1 MKLQSAAIAAALFA
15 ALPASA
21 ATISLYN
28 VNPATEC
35 ANAAQGMTS
44 ARDGISYCDEALAN
58 PLIGQ
63 RAALLVDRGI
73 LKFAQKDV
81 QGALADFDA
90 GLAQDAKLSDAYVDR
105 AALLVS
111 LKRYDE
117 ARSDLAK
124 AMQLGT
130 PNLHVAYYTRA
141 VIEDEAHDYAAAY
154 RDYRQAL
161 ALKPGYGAAAREL
174 VRFKVVPLTAANTK
188 N

>member
-1 MKLQSAAIAAALFA
+1 MKLQFAAIAAALFA

-21 ATISLYN
+21 ATTMLYN

-35 ANAAQGMTS
+35 ANAA
-44 ARDGISYCDEALAN
+44 RDMNNTGAGLSYCNEALSD
-58 PLIGQ
+58 PLMNR

-81 QGALADFDA
+81 QGALADFNA
-90 GLAQDAKLSDAYVDR
+90 GVAQDAKLSDAYVNR

-111 LKRYDE
+111 LKRYDD

-124 AMQLGT
+124 ATQLGT
-130 PNLHVAYYTRA
+130 PNMHVVYYTRA
-141 VIEDEAHDYAAAY
+141 VIEDDAHQYAAAY
-154 RDYRQAL
+154 RDYKQAL
-161 ALKPGYGAAAREL
+161 ALKPGYTAAAREL
-174 VRFKVVPLTAANTK
+174 VRFKVTPLTASNIQ